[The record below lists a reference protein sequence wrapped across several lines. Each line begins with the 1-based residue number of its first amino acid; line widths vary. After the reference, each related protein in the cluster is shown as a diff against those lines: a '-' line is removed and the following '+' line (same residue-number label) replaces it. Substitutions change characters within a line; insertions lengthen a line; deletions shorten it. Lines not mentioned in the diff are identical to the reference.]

1 MFFSTSCK
9 HEQKLQ
15 LAYTF
20 LCDSVDVL
28 MCELFFSFAHFLYCG
43 LYPIQPRR
51 PISRLETY
59 VKTRKNDLKVD
70 IELCASNP
78 YFDICQQTSDK
89 AIVTEACFLKKPV
102 SCRSCM
108 THAELPCRLPFA
120 SPPLFCASSHLWSIS
135 LCIPT
140 TLSRPPSPPNRA

>member
-1 MFFSTSCK
+1 M
-9 HEQKLQ
+9 
-15 LAYTF
+15 
-20 LCDSVDVL
+20 
-28 MCELFFSFAHFLYCG
+28 YCG
-43 LYPIQPRR
+43 LYPIQPGR
-51 PISRLETY
+51 PISRLETD

-120 SPPLFCASSHLWSIS
+120 SPPLSSVPPLISGPSLSAS
-135 LCIPT
+135 PT
-140 TLSRPPSPPNRA
+140 PSPASPLLPTVLKSFEAQMWADSGYFLSRHDSFMCHKRSIHIG